1 MRSLSHGSLKEADS
15 LGSLQPHSCAAENC
29 SDAKARIDL
38 MTKRTPQRAY
48 EGPSAAAVS
57 ISCRRK
63 GVVAALDVV
72 VTVVG
77 WKETRQVKRD

>member
-1 MRSLSHGSLKEADS
+1 
-15 LGSLQPHSCAAENC
+15 
-29 SDAKARIDL
+29 

-48 EGPSAAAVS
+48 DGSSAAAVS